1 MLYDSLIVGGVA
13 LAGVILGYE
22 LGRAARFGKPLI
34 RLPKWRKKKDTA
46 SKGRQYTL

>member
-13 LAGVILGYE
+13 LVGVILGYE

-34 RLPKWRKKKDTA
+34 RLPKRKKKQKPA
-46 SKGRQYTL
+46 SAGRYSL